1 MSVDRRGG
9 HGRPARRY
17 RKFLGTSDEDPLGG
31 VANLFDV
38 AMVFAVALILA
49 LFNAL
54 RVPELLTSPD
64 EVTLVKNPGK
74 PDMEIITK
82 RGVEIET
89 YRMTPDDMQGQGE
102 RLGICYRLAS
112 GEVVYVP
119 DTGGPAAPPPSST
132 TGEAGGRPAP

>member
-1 MSVDRRGG
+1 MSAGRRNGSDRG
-9 HGRPARRY
+9 ARRY
-17 RKFLGTSDEDPLGG
+17 RKFLGVSDEDPLGG

-49 LFNAL
+49 LFQAL
-54 RVPELLTSPD
+54 RVPELLTSRD

-82 RGVEIET
+82 KGVQIET
-89 YRMTPDDMQGQGE
+89 YRMTPEDMQGEGQ
-102 RLGICYRLAS
+102 RLGICYRLAN

-119 DTGGPAAPPPSST
+119 DAPREPS
-132 TGEAGGRPAP
+132 P